1 MRGTFRLTKV
11 FKVVRS
17 EFKEIFMCGFVE
29 KVYAIYSGRE
39 NPGEFTFNSNGVV
52 IAGFANK
59 GEILSLSSGIFIL
72 ENAA

>member
-29 KVYAIYSGRE
+29 KVNAIYSGRE
-39 NPGEFTFNSNGVV
+39 NPGEFFFYSNGVV
-52 IAGFANK
+52 IASFANK
-59 GEILSLSSGIFIL
+59 REILSFIAGIFIL

>member
-29 KVYAIYSGRE
+29 KVYAIYSERE
-39 NPGEFTFNSNGVV
+39 NPGECFFYSNG
-52 IAGFANK
+52 GRHCEFRQ
-59 GEILSLSSGIFIL
+59 
-72 ENAA
+72 